1 MNNKTSNPLLHAVL
15 PVAAVIIYVL
25 LGFFFKSKGWA
36 AGWLVFLLIPIVESC
51 VTAYKTK
58 NPSAFLYPVFV
69 TAIFLAV
76 GLIFHVWHPTW
87 VLFVTIPAFYAICD
101 SVNKSRMQKAFENAE
116 KNPDNPTP
124 PPFPQSP
131 NAPQYAQYPP
141 QYPQYPQNAYNP
153 PKKSNALPIVLSII
167 FSVTAI
173 VIAGIIAL
181 FAFLNNGLGTFISY
195 AERDGYTEINISEDF
210 KTDNIDSLEIDW
222 VSGNID
228 IEYYDGETI
237 YVEESGV
244 NQKYPMCY
252 KIEGGTLEI
261 SEFYKTNISG
271 WNTPNKDLTVKIP
284 TDFKAVEIDI
294 SVVSANV
301 TAKGINT
308 SELDF
313 ETVSGSG
320 NFYFAVS
327 PNKISTDSVS
337 GDVMIA
343 LPQDVSGYSVS
354 KETVSGSFDAS
365 DFDGEL
371 SFGDRSVSIDFDS
384 VSGNFTVRKADVA
397 QYKVSA

>member
-1 MNNKTSNPLLHAVL
+1 MNTKNSNPLLHAIL

-36 AGWLVFLLIPIVESC
+36 AGWIVFLFIPIIESC
-51 VTAYKTK
+51 VTAFKTK

-69 TAIFLAV
+69 TAVFLTIGMV
-76 GLIFHVWHPTW
+76 FHIWHPTW
-87 VLFVTIPAFYAICD
+87 VVFVTIPAFYAICD
-101 SVNKSRMQKAFENAE
+101 AVNKSRMQNAFVNAE

-124 PPFPQSP
+124 PPFPQAP
-131 NAPQYAQYPP
+131 NAPQYAQYP
-141 QYPQYPQNAYNP
+141 QYPQNVYNP
-153 PKKSNALPIVLSII
+153 PKKSTALPIILSII

-210 KTDNIDSLEIDW
+210 KTDNIDSLEIEW

-228 IEYYDGETI
+228 LEYYNGETI
-237 YVEESGV
+237 YVEENGG

-252 KIEGGTLEI
+252 KIDGGTLEI
-261 SEFYKTNISG
+261 SEFYKKNISG
-271 WNTPNKDLTVKIP
+271 WNAPNKDLTVKIP

-301 TAKGINT
+301 TAKGLNT

-313 ETVSGSG
+313 EAVSGNG

-327 PNKISTDSVS
+327 PNRIKTDSVS
-337 GDVMIA
+337 GDVTLN

-354 KETVSGSFDAS
+354 KDSVSGSFDAS
-365 DFDGEL
+365 DFDGGL
-371 SFGDRSVSIDFDS
+371 SFGDRAVSIDFES
-384 VSGNFTVRKADVA
+384 VSGNLTLRKSDAA